1 MTPEEMEKAIIKN
14 LSTRTGNSLEEWI
27 KILLKENIKDKNTM
41 KKCLKEKYHLG
52 HFQAQIVVK
61 NFDNNAENEF
71 L

>member
-27 KILLKENIKDKNTM
+27 KILLKEDIKDKKSM

-61 NFDNNAENEF
+61 HFDNNTKNEF

>member
-1 MTPEEMEKAIIKN
+1 
-14 LSTRTGNSLEEWI
+14 
-27 KILLKENIKDKNTM
+27 M

>member
-14 LSTRTGNSLEEWI
+14 LSTKTGNSLEEWL
-27 KILLKENIKDKNTM
+27 KILCKENLKDRNTM

-61 NFDNNAENEF
+61 HLNNKAENECI
-71 L
+71 

>member
-1 MTPEEMEKAIIKN
+1 
-14 LSTRTGNSLEEWI
+14 
-27 KILLKENIKDKNTM
+27 M

-61 NFDNNAENEF
+61 HFDKNTENEF

>member
-14 LSTRTGNSLEEWI
+14 LSTKTGNSLKEWI
-27 KILLKENIKDKNTM
+27 KILLEENINDKNNM
-41 KKCLKEKYHLG
+41 KKCLKEKYQLG

-61 NFDNNAENEF
+61 HFDNNTENEF